1 MSVAPLACC
10 SISPVIDG
18 ASPSIMHSML
28 HRSSHQ
34 KEALQADVKAGLSQ
48 IEVSGTTVKPPPQY
62 GTKVDVALFV
72 KVKSTPNGRT
82 WNRLKWL

>member
-28 HRSSHQ
+28 HSSSHQ
-34 KEALQADVKAGLSQ
+34 KEALQADVKAGLS
-48 IEVSGTTVKPPPQY
+48 
-62 GTKVDVALFV
+62 
-72 KVKSTPNGRT
+72 R
-82 WNRLKWL
+82 NRRYPAQR